1 LFSCSAADTCKEET
15 TAGYYLNA
23 EVQELYKCTGSGSCE
38 LISSPLDGYYI
49 NKDDGASASANQ
61 VITCNDGN
69 CSVVTV
75 TPTTCGENDIG
86 KVIYNSGVKICLA
99 ASDADPKVIPQVG
112 SDLYKAITVNE
123 FPHVTSGKTVIVKIG
138 TDGSATIE
146 DGYYLKTADILTAV
160 DSVTPANNEGTHL
173 YTCTS
178 NDCTSA
184 AVAGATAGY
193 YINAANKKN
202 LILCDGSNKC
212 ELVTPAVGYYKT
224 IDGAGNKYVQC
235 TGKADG
241 CEEVVGSGTCTG
253 GTNGL
258 LNASS
263 ELCLS
268 GTTTEATAAFST
280 GAFLLEGSAA
290 TGIFY
295 EILSSGADK
304 ALLKVTSN
312 AITIDKTSGK
322 YYVNKTTLA
331 TTDPDCDEVDPY
343 NCNSSGICVK
353 DQTGGNL

>member
-1 LFSCSAADTCKEET
+1 MFSCSAADTCKEET

-353 DQTGGNL
+353 DPTGGNL